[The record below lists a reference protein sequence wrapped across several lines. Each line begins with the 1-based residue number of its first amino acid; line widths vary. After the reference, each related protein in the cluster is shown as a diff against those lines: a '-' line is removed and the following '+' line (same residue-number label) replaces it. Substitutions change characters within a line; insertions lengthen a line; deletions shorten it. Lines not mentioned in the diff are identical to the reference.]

1 MNTNPKK
8 SKKKKL
14 KIPKPRKKSFIIP
27 KPRKKSF
34 IIPKPRK
41 KSFKR
46 SNLPSNNLDLATM
59 ANNIISNSREIPK
72 CNKDEKEYLKN
83 LAIEKKNPGSV
94 SFTKKK
100 IPIYTEQ
107 CSGKCIYRG
116 KINYLPNKKS
126 KAGKELYNNY
136 KNICSFPL
144 IEKRPDLYPNYPNYP
159 KSSLIDCYYSESNNN
174 GKKIN
179 LNTLDKCPWNKQIKS
194 IGAKSLSL
202 SDKMEGAVNCGKCA
216 ALRQYHDDKCVLNL
230 DDGHKY
236 ARKSARIHQKMCY
249 GHDVPKTL
257 KSVDSNN

>member
-1 MNTNPKK
+1 
-8 SKKKKL
+8 
-14 KIPKPRKKSFIIP
+14 
-27 KPRKKSF
+27 
-34 IIPKPRK
+34 
-41 KSFKR
+41 
-46 SNLPSNNLDLATM
+46 M

-107 CSGKCIYRG
+107 CSGKCINRG

-144 IEKRPDLYPNYPNYP
+144 IEKRPDLYPNYP